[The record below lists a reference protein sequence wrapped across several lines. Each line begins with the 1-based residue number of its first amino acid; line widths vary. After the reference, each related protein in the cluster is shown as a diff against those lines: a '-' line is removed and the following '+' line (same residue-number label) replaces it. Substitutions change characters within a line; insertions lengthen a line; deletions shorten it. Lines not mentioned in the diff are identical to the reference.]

1 MEAVFQPENFRI
13 FSGDLLAFPGGKN
26 GKLARNQW
34 KKSEDFP
41 AGILFPYSVD
51 FQCFP
56 AGTGPC
62 FLTWDANRAAIKFNE
77 ISRKRIEEICEREK
91 KILSKMTRSL
101 QRLEGQKLKL
111 NQVDNRG
118 LPTYIEPSEHFEG
131 LFLK

>member
-41 AGILFPYSVD
+41 AGILLPCSVD

-56 AGTGPC
+56 AGTGPY
-62 FLTWDANRAAIKFNE
+62 FLTWVVNLMYVYFE
-77 ISRKRIEEICEREK
+77 IMSF
-91 KILSKMTRSL
+91 SF
-101 QRLEGQKLKL
+101 
-111 NQVDNRG
+111 
-118 LPTYIEPSEHFEG
+118 H
-131 LFLK
+131 